1 MDALVCRWEESS
13 DCNKYKATPSGDWN
27 TIAMVHSIVEH
38 APSEDCF
45 LYAPLKSIHSSGE
58 HIYAEML
65 AADWSWKT
73 YGSFLVLSE
82 SLFLIRFSLC
92 MGELQCQREHVRE
105 IMGEWSCQRDYV
117 RESISESAYQRD
129 FIRECVSKRLCQRDY
144 IREIVSETLYQR
156 HFVWENMSESLSESL
171 LECLS
176 ETVSGVLSERKC
188 QGACQR

>member
-1 MDALVCRWEESS
+1 MNTNLDRKKLNNILKTRLITSDTNAKNLDKLYQLIVTMEEMDALVCRWEESS

-105 IMGEWSCQRDYV
+105 IMGE
-117 RESISESAYQRD
+117 
-129 FIRECVSKRLCQRDY
+129 
-144 IREIVSETLYQR
+144 
-156 HFVWENMSESLSESL
+156 
-171 LECLS
+171 
-176 ETVSGVLSERKC
+176 
-188 QGACQR
+188 